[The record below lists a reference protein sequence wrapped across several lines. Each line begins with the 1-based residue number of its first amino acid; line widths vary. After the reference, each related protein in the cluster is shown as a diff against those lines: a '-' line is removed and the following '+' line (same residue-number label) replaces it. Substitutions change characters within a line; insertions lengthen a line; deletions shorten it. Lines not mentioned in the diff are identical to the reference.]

1 RWFERQKFA
10 IRAKVIFNSLREVK
24 DAVTPQKMTRQEFIS
39 LFHSLLSVIEVIPV
53 KKAGW
58 IKHITTYQYRQIIH
72 DPAIAEQYIQV
83 ANRDF
88 ENLCVFDKLKEEL
101 KPHELSV
108 MGKLHDHAGH
118 WNYEPLRTIFHNSLA
133 LAWIDYIETKYP
145 ILRMVSSMH
154 MDELQTELQHLVIEK
169 KRLSKDIL
177 LLRAQ
182 EKVYEDIE
190 YNRLNNRVTYR
201 DLHHQVTKKKKIW
214 PLRKV
219 IAQFQDELFKL
230 VPCWMASP

>member
-1 RWFERQKFA
+1 
-10 IRAKVIFNSLREVK
+10 
-24 DAVTPQKMTRQEFIS
+24 
-39 LFHSLLSVIEVIPV
+39 
-53 KKAGW
+53 
-58 IKHITTYQYRQIIH
+58 
-72 DPAIAEQYIQV
+72 
-83 ANRDF
+83 
-88 ENLCVFDKLKEEL
+88 EL

-230 VPCWMASP
+230 VPCWMASPESVSAIFPMKEVFDLIIFDEASQCFAERGVPAMYRG